1 MRGLASAAIWRIK
14 FRKRVQG
21 VESLVRFLLAIGS
34 VPSLSVDDF
43 LCDSADHAS
52 VAKLKGSG
60 VMSGAYHAT
69 VFELL

>member
-1 MRGLASAAIWRIK
+1 MRSLASTAIWRIK

-21 VESLVRFLLAIGS
+21 IEPLVRFLLANGG
-34 VPSLSVDDF
+34 VWSLFVDDS

-60 VMSGAYHAT
+60 VMSGAYHAA
-69 VFELL
+69 VFDLL